1 MAVVF
6 DVRLGRLSGVM
17 GGVVE
22 MTLGGVRVMGG

>member
-1 MAVVF
+1 LAVVF
-6 DVRLGRLSGVM
+6 DVRLSGFCGVM